1 MFKKTLAGMCGLL
14 ISLAACQSP
23 DNAQTEQ
30 TDAQESTAI
39 ADTTKREP
47 RPKPEYYS
55 FKGLEKKR
63 VYICMDPSEDTF
75 HQKHDCPV
83 LISCASTFRNL
94 TLPRAV
100 EAFGRYNCETCSADL
115 AYVFDEN
122 AVRMETGL
130 QGQ

>member
-1 MFKKTLAGMCGLL
+1 MLKKTLAGMFGLL
-14 ISLAACQSP
+14 ILLAACQSP

-30 TDAQESTAI
+30 TNVQETSAI

-94 TLPRAV
+94 SLPRAV

-115 AYVFDEN
+115 AYVFDED
-122 AVRMETGL
+122 AVRMETGF
-130 QGQ
+130 GN